1 MKRFYA
7 ILQAIDLIKI
17 GKEVT
22 WLWQRKQHVQQKQP
36 RGKNVKIQR
45 RENRYTAQ
53 RTRKNNN
60 KSYLIIPDR
69 NEERYLDRRILIN
82 KFL

>member
-1 MKRFYA
+1 MKIFYA

-22 WLWQRKQHVQQKQP
+22 WLWQRKQHAQQKQP

-60 KSYLIIPDR
+60 KSYLIIPDL
-69 NEERYLDRRILIN
+69 NEEDI
-82 KFL
+82 

>member
-22 WLWQRKQHVQQKQP
+22 WLWQRKQHAQQKQP
-36 RGKNVKIQR
+36 KGKNVKIHR

-60 KSYLIIPDR
+60 KSYLIIPDL
-69 NEERYLDRRILIN
+69 NEERYLDRRSLIN